1 MNPPVN
7 ALRSQRSSWGR
18 RRLLLLVPISAVVVV
33 AVIVFAF
40 LMVPSYRHELPA
52 TWGEQCLGDP
62 EVIDDTF
69 TEARYS
75 RVSIQ
80 HGEDR
85 SQQWYS
91 CSWTSK
97 NESSYTLDIEVN
109 VLDGKEYD
117 SLDVDIQGVRDSDTE
132 SLEAE
137 SIAGFDSGYCTSE
150 IAVEQFRCYA
160 VDSNLRVKIMVTG
173 GGSDGMPPG
182 LGISL
187 KDYLA
192 EVGANVQEQLAR

>member
-1 MNPPVN
+1 MNPPVSSY
-7 ALRSQRSSWGR
+7 RSQRSWWGR
-18 RRLLLLVPISAVVVV
+18 HRLLLLVSVPAVVVV
-33 AVIVFAF
+33 AAIVIAL

-52 TWGEQCLGDP
+52 TWGEECLGGPD
-62 EVIDDTF
+62 VINDTF
-69 TEARYS
+69 TEAQYS

-80 HGEDR
+80 HGETR
-85 SQQWYS
+85 GQQWYS

-97 NESSYTLDIEVN
+97 DESMYTLDIDVSI
-109 VLDGKEYD
+109 LDGEEYD

-137 SIAGFDSGYCTSE
+137 DVAGFDSGYCTSE

-160 VDSNLRVKIMVTG
+160 VDSNLKVKIMATG

-182 LGISL
+182 LEVSL
-187 KDYLA
+187 EEYLTD
-192 EVGANVQEQLAR
+192 VGVNIQEQLAR